1 MTLYH
6 MTKKREECEIILN
19 VDGQYLFA
27 DRYEC
32 RNFPTEEG
40 AREYARKLG
49 YK

>member
-1 MTLYH
+1 MKLYE
-6 MTKKREECEIILN
+6 MRKVRAKCEIILN
-19 VDGQYLFA
+19 VDGRYLFA

-32 RNFPTEEG
+32 RDFATEEG